1 MGTGVLCHDAKP
13 PRPHVSFPADAGGE
27 VVVDEA

>member
-1 MGTGVLCHDAKP
+1 MGTGVLCHDAK

>member
-1 MGTGVLCHDAKP
+1 MGTGVLRHDTP

>member
-1 MGTGVLCHDAKP
+1 MGTGFCVMTQN